1 VRFSEAIRWFKVFQ
15 QRHGDLQGVHFKAE
29 IVSLPCRAG
38 SGLSGISITG
48 VNGMPRDTRSK
59 ATSRLWSIWMLGMLA
74 ALGVGGSTRPAAA
87 QTPPLKLGVLTD
99 MSSLY
104 ADNGGQGSVVAAQM
118 AVDDFGGTVL
128 GRRVEVISADH
139 QNKADIGGAITRRWI
154 DNENVEVIL
163 DVPNSAVA
171 LAVQGITRDKKKV
184 FLATGAATSRL
195 TGDECSQT
203 GIHWTYD
210 TYALSQ
216 GTTKA
221 VSKLGVK
228 NWYFLS
234 ADYSLGAQLEAD
246 SRKVIAAEGGQVVGS
261 VKHPINTPDFSSFLL
276 QAQSSGAD
284 AIALADAG
292 GDFINAVKQAGEFG
306 VTKTQK
312 LVGLLVFIADIH
324 SLGLQSAQ
332 GLILSSAFY
341 WDLNDD
347 SRAWSKRFIEK
358 TNKVPTMIH
367 AGTYGAVMHYLK
379 SVAAAGTV
387 DGPAVAAKMR
397 EMPVNDFMTR
407 NGKIREDGRLV
418 RDMYLFKVKSPEQSR
433 YRFDYY
439 ELLATIPGNEAFKPQ
454 EEGGCPLLSKK

>member
-1 VRFSEAIRWFKVFQ
+1 MSARSS
-15 QRHGDLQGVHFKAE
+15 GG
-29 IVSLPCRAG
+29 RA
-38 SGLSGISITG
+38 
-48 VNGMPRDTRSK
+48 
-59 ATSRLWSIWMLGMLA
+59 AWAFAALA
-74 ALGVGGSTRPAAA
+74 AVIVLGGGSSWRARAETA
-87 QTPPLKLGVLTD
+87 PLKIGVLTD

-104 ADNGGQGSVVAAQM
+104 ADNGGPGSVVAAQM

-128 GRRVEVISADH
+128 GRNIEVVSGDH
-139 QNKADIGGAITRRWI
+139 QNKADIGSAITRRWI

-195 TGDECSQT
+195 TGDECSPT

-228 NWYFLS
+228 SWYFLS

-246 SRKVIAAEGGQVVGS
+246 SRKVIAAQGGNVAGA
-261 VKHPINTPDFSSFLL
+261 VKHPINTADFSSFLL
-276 QAQSSGAD
+276 QAQSSNAD

-306 VTKTQK
+306 ITRKQK

-332 GLILSSAFY
+332 GLVLSSAFY
-341 WDLNDD
+341 WDMNDET
-347 SRAWSKRFIEK
+347 RAWSKRFIDK
-358 TNKVPTMIH
+358 TRKVPTMIH

-379 SVAAAGTV
+379 AMAKAGTS
-387 DGPAVAAKMR
+387 DGPAVADAMR
-397 EMPVNDFMTR
+397 AMPVNDFMTK
-407 NGKIREDGRLV
+407 NGRIRADGRLV
-418 RDMYLFKVKSPEQSR
+418 RDMYLFEVKSPEQSR
-433 YRFDYY
+433 YKFDYY
-439 ELLATIPGNEAFKPQ
+439 KLLATIPGDEAFKPE
-454 EEGGCPLLSKK
+454 EEGGCPLSKK

>member
-1 VRFSEAIRWFKVFQ
+1 MF
-15 QRHGDLQGVHFKAE
+15 
-29 IVSLPCRAG
+29 
-38 SGLSGISITG
+38 ISI
-48 VNGMPRDTRSK
+48 RDRSSLTRS
-59 ATSRLWSIWMLGMLA
+59 ACA
-74 ALGVGGSTRPAAA
+74 AFFLVMFFRSDQASADT
-87 QTPPLKLGVLTD
+87 TPPLRIGVLSD

-104 ADNGGQGSVVAAQM
+104 TDNGGHGSVVAAQM

-128 GRRVEVISADH
+128 NRKVEIISADN
-139 QNKADIGGAITRRWI
+139 QNKPDVGSGIARRWI
-154 DNENVEVIL
+154 DNENVEAIV

-171 LAVQGITRDKKKV
+171 LAVQGLTRDRKKI
-184 FLATGAATSRL
+184 FLATGSATSRL

-221 VSKLGVK
+221 VSKMGAK
-228 NWYFLS
+228 KWFFLS

-246 SRKVIAAEGGQVVGS
+246 SRKVISSLGGEAVGS
-261 VKHPINTPDFSSFLL
+261 VKHPLNTPDFSSFLL
-276 QAQSSGAD
+276 QAQSSKAD
-284 AIALADAG
+284 VIALADAG

-306 VTKTQK
+306 ITKSQK
-312 LVGLLVFIADIH
+312 LVGLIVFIADIH
-324 SLGLQSAQ
+324 SLGLESAQ

-347 SRAWSKRFIEK
+347 TRAWAKRFIEK

-379 SVAAAGTV
+379 AISAASTV
-387 DGPAVAAKMR
+387 DGPTVAATMR
-397 EMPVNDFMTR
+397 AMPVNDFMTKD
-407 NGKIREDGRLV
+407 GVIREDGRLV
-418 RDMYLFKVKSPEQSR
+418 RDMYLFKVKKPSESK

-439 ELLATIPGNEAFKPQ
+439 ELLATIPGKEAFRPQ

>member
-1 VRFSEAIRWFKVFQ
+1 MNIGAR
-15 QRHGDLQGVHFKAE
+15 GG
-29 IVSLPCRAG
+29 RAG
-38 SGLSGISITG
+38 WAFVALAI
-48 VNGMPRDTRSK
+48 
-59 ATSRLWSIWMLGMLA
+59 MLA
-74 ALGVGGSTRPAAA
+74 AIGGPRQAGA
-87 QTPPLKLGVLTD
+87 QTTPVKIGVLTD

-128 GRRVEVISADH
+128 GRKIEVVSADH
-139 QNKADIGGAITRRWI
+139 QNKADIGSGITRRWI
-154 DNENVEVIL
+154 DSENVEAIL

-195 TGDECSQT
+195 TGDECSAT
-203 GIHWTYD
+203 GVHWTYD

-228 NWYFLS
+228 TWYFLS

-246 SRKVIAAEGGQVVGS
+246 SRKVIVAQGGAVAGS
-261 VKHPINTPDFSSFLL
+261 VKHPINTSDFSSYLL
-276 QAQSSGAD
+276 QAQSSNAD
-284 AIALADAG
+284 VIALADAG

-306 VTKTQK
+306 ITKSQK

-341 WDLNDD
+341 WDLNDET
-347 SRAWSKRFIEK
+347 RAWSKRFIDK
-358 TNKVPTMIH
+358 TQKVPTMIH

-379 SVAAAGTV
+379 AIQSAGTI
-387 DGPAVAAKMR
+387 DGPAVAGKMK
-397 EMPVNDFMTR
+397 EMPVNDFMTK
-407 NGKIREDGRLV
+407 NGRIREDGRLV
-418 RDMYLFKVKSPEQSR
+418 RDMYLFKVKSPDQSK
-433 YRFDYY
+433 YKFDYY
-439 ELLATIPGNEAFKPQ
+439 QLLATIPGAEAFRPE
-454 EEGGCPLLSKK
+454 EEGGCPLSGKK

>member
-1 VRFSEAIRWFKVFQ
+1 VNIMPGEISKKVTM
-15 QRHGDLQGVHFKAE
+15 A
-29 IVSLPCRAG
+29 
-38 SGLSGISITG
+38 
-48 VNGMPRDTRSK
+48 
-59 ATSRLWSIWMLGMLA
+59 WSVWMLATMA
-74 ALGVGGSTRPAAA
+74 ALDLSSTLTPVEA
-87 QTPPLKLGVLTD
+87 QTPPPLKLGVLTD

-118 AVDDFGGTVL
+118 AVDDFGGMVL
-128 GRRVEVISADH
+128 GRRIEVVSGDH
-139 QNKADIGGAITRRWI
+139 QNKADIGSAITRRWI
-154 DNENVEVIL
+154 DNENVEAIL

-171 LAVQGITRDKKKV
+171 LAVQGITRERKKV

-195 TGDECSQT
+195 TGDECSPT

-228 NWYFLS
+228 TWYFLS

-246 SRKVIAAEGGQVVGS
+246 SRKVIDSEGGRVVGA

-276 QAQSSGAD
+276 QAQSSKAD

-306 VTKTQK
+306 MTRTQK

-324 SLGLQSAQ
+324 SLGLQNAQ

-347 SRAWSKRFIEK
+347 TRAWSKRFIEK

-367 AGTYGAVMHYLK
+367 AGTYGAVMHYLM
-379 SVAAAGTV
+379 AIGAAGTV
-387 DGPAVAAKMR
+387 DGPTVAAKMR
-397 EMPVNDFMTR
+397 QTPVNDFMTR
-407 NGKIREDGRLV
+407 DGKIREDGRLV
-418 RDMYLFKVKSPEQSR
+418 RDMYLFKVKSPQQSK

>member
-1 VRFSEAIRWFKVFQ
+1 MSGEKRKRWTSRMF
-15 QRHGDLQGVHFKAE
+15 
-29 IVSLPCRAG
+29 
-38 SGLSGISITG
+38 GLSTLLCLTAMTDLRGANAQATG
-48 VNGMPRDTRSK
+48 S
-59 ATSRLWSIWMLGMLA
+59 
-74 ALGVGGSTRPAAA
+74 
-87 QTPPLKLGVLTD
+87 LKLGVLTD

-104 ADNGGQGSVVAAQM
+104 ADNGGPGSVVAAQM
-118 AVDDFGGTVL
+118 AVDDFGGSVL
-128 GRRVEVISADH
+128 GRRVEIIAGDH
-139 QNKADIGGAITRRWI
+139 QNKADIGSVITRRWI
-154 DNENVEVIL
+154 DNENVEAIL

-171 LAVQGITRDKKKV
+171 LAVQGITREKRKV

-228 NWYFLS
+228 SWYFLS

-246 SRKVIAAEGGQVVGS
+246 SRKVIDAAGGKVVGS

-276 QAQSSGAD
+276 QAQSSHAE

-312 LVGLLVFIADIH
+312 LVGLLVFIADIN

-347 SRAWSKRFIEK
+347 TRAWSKRFIEK

-367 AGTYGAVMHYLK
+367 AGTYGAVTHYLK
-379 SVAAAGTV
+379 AVAAAGVT
-387 DGPAVAAKMR
+387 DGPLVAAKMR
-397 EMPVNDFMTR
+397 EMPVNDFMTS

-418 RDMYLFKVKSPEQSR
+418 RDMYLFKVKSPEDSK
-433 YRFDYY
+433 YKFDYY
-439 ELLATIPGNEAFKPQ
+439 ELLATIPGNEAFRPQ
-454 EEGGCPLLSKK
+454 EESGCPLLSKK